1 LNYHRFRAA
10 PPAANP
16 DPLDGMLVVDKPTGP
31 TSHDIVNAVRRTFQ
45 IEKVGHGGTLD
56 PMATGVLI
64 LLLGRATKMSEQLIG
79 ADKEYEGT
87 MRLGIATDSHDAD
100 GEVVREADPGGVTE
114 DGLRGEM
121 KKLTGDLWQMPPM
134 VSAVKVNGKPLY
146 KSARKGLEVERKA
159 RLIHVYEFRLLAFR
173 PGEADFRVRCT
184 KGTYIRKLAADVG
197 DGLGCGAHLSR
208 LRRTACGETRV
219 ETALPL
225 DEILKMDRDTLT
237 RRVIPMRLWA
247 KKHEDTQ

>member
-1 LNYHRFRAA
+1 MNHPRFHAA
-10 PPAANP
+10 PPAAAM

-100 GEVVREADPGGVTE
+100 GAVVCEADPGGVTE
-114 DGLRGEM
+114 AGLREAM

-134 VSAVKVNGKPLY
+134 VSAVKVNGRPLY

-173 PGEADFRVRCT
+173 TPEADFRVRST

-197 DGLGCGAHLSR
+197 DALGCGAHLSR
-208 LRRTACGETRV
+208 LRRTACGDTRV
-219 ETALPL
+219 EAALPL
-225 DEILKMDRDTLT
+225 DEILKMDRATLAQ
-237 RRVIPMRLWA
+237 RVIPMRLWA
-247 KKHEDTQ
+247 K